1 LADIRETLARGLAG
15 LRPHATFASYR
26 AMPDFGTADIHNVLL
41 AGSRS
46 SGKTTLADAL
56 LFHAGEVS
64 RQGTVDAG
72 TSVSDFEKE
81 EQAHHYSVY
90 STLLH
95 ATHQGKRIN
104 ILDLPGAPDFIG
116 QAIACLPAAETMV
129 LVMDPDAGIDSMSRR
144 LVKLAHNLDLPVA
157 IVVSHIGEAGAR
169 LGPFMR
175 DLKEAFGRGCL
186 PINLPAD
193 SGAAVIDCLLNGEG
207 DSDLGPVAGFHTELL
222 DQIVEIDD
230 ALMER
235 YLEGE
240 EPNYE
245 ALHEPFERA
254 MDQAHVIPVCFTDA
268 LSGAGVGAL
277 LDIIVRH
284 FPSPPEGNARPFFIG
299 EGEDE
304 TPFVYS
310 DDASKT
316 LLARVFHVT
325 ADPYLGKLCF
335 FRVYQGRMRTGDQL
349 FVGDGKRPIRLS
361 HLFQLQGKE
370 RTGVKEIFAGDMGAI
385 AKVEDLHLSD
395 VLHDDHALDH
405 VHHKALPYPTPLHA
419 LAVVPKTRGD
429 EDKIAEVLA
438 RIREE
443 DPTFQ
448 AHFDSETHELVVYGL
463 GEMHLSLVI
472 ERIKNQGVD
481 VETKPP
487 KIAYHETIMGR
498 AEGHYRH
505 KKQSGGAGQFGEVKL
520 RVEPLER
527 GGGFEFVDKIVGG
540 VIPKGFMPAIEK
552 GIRTIMRQGIVAGY
566 PIEDVRVTVF
576 DGKTHSVDSKE
587 IAFKAAGKFAF
598 KDAFLKAMPQIL
610 EPIVNVE
617 VTTPDGAVGSITGD
631 LSSRRGRVF
640 ATDVMSSGKA
650 VVKASVPLADMMDYE
665 PALKSMTKGRGS
677 YSMEL
682 SHYDAV
688 PARIAQDLV
697 AKFDARRGHAP
708 A

>member
-1 LADIRETLARGLAG
+1 
-15 LRPHATFASYR
+15 
-26 AMPDFGTADIHNVLL
+26 MPDFGTADIHNVLL

-169 LGPFMR
+169 LGSFMR

-222 DQIVEIDD
+222 DQVVEIDD

-540 VIPKGFMPAIEK
+540 VIPKGFMAAIEK

-598 KDAFLKAMPQIL
+598 KEAFLKAMPQIL

>member
-1 LADIRETLARGLAG
+1 MPE
-15 LRPHATFASYR
+15 FA
-26 AMPDFGTADIHNVLL
+26 TADIHNVLL

-46 SGKTTLADAL
+46 SGKTTLAEAL
-56 LFHAGEVS
+56 LFHAGEID
-64 RQGTVDAG
+64 RQGKVDAG
-72 TSVSDFEKE
+72 TSTSDFQAE
-81 EQAHHYSVY
+81 EQAHHYSAY
-90 STLLH
+90 SALLH

-129 LVMDPDAGIDSMSRR
+129 LVMDPEAGIDSTSRR
-144 LVKLAHNLDLPVA
+144 LVKLAHNLDLPIA
-157 IVVSHIGEAGAR
+157 IVVSHIGEGVAH
-169 LGPFMR
+169 LGPFLHE
-175 DLKEAFGRGCL
+175 LKEAFGRGCL

-193 SGAAVIDCLLNGEG
+193 NGAAVIGCLLNREG

-230 ALMER
+230 DLMER

-268 LSGAGVGAL
+268 LSGAGVDAL

-284 FPSPPEGNARPFFIG
+284 FPTPLEGNARPFFVGAG
-299 EGEDE
+299 EEE

-310 DDASKT
+310 DDASKA

-325 ADPYLGKLCF
+325 TDPYLGKLCF
-335 FRVYQGRMRTGDQL
+335 FRVYQGTMKAGDQL
-349 FVGDGKRPIRLS
+349 FVGDGKKPIRLGN
-361 HLFQLQGKE
+361 LFQMQGKQRVAATE
-370 RTGVKEIFAGDMGAI
+370 VVAGDMGAI
-385 AKVEDLHLSD
+385 AKVEDLHRSD
-395 VLHDDHALDH
+395 VLHDDHALDR
-405 VHHKALPYPTPLHA
+405 VHHKALPYPTPLHG

-443 DPTFQ
+443 DPTFE
-448 AHFDSETHELVVYGL
+448 AHFEAETHELLIYGL

-481 VETKPP
+481 VDTKPP
-487 KIAYHETIMGR
+487 KIAYHETIIGQ

-505 KKQSGGAGQFGEVKL
+505 KKQSGGAGQFGEVML

-552 GIRTIMRQGIVAGY
+552 GVRDIMRQGVVAGY
-566 PIEDVRVTVF
+566 RIEDVRVTVY

-587 IAFKAAGKFAF
+587 IAFRTAGKFAF
-598 KDAFLKAMPQIL
+598 KEAFLKARPQIL
-610 EPIVNVE
+610 EPIVNIE
-617 VTTPDGAVGSITGD
+617 VTTPGDAVGSVTGD
-631 LSSRRGRVF
+631 LSSRRGKVF
-640 ATDVMSSGKA
+640 GTDVMSSGAA

-677 YSMEL
+677 YTMEL
-682 SHYDAV
+682 SHYDTV
-688 PARIAQDLV
+688 PERIAQGLMADF
-697 AKFDARRGHAP
+697 KAP
-708 A
+708 RA

>member
-1 LADIRETLARGLAG
+1 M
-15 LRPHATFASYR
+15 S
-26 AMPDFGTADIHNVLL
+26 DFVTADIHNVLF

-46 SGKTTLADAL
+46 SGKSSLAEAL
-56 LFHAGEVS
+56 LFHAGEIS
-64 RQGTVDAG
+64 RQGAVDGG
-72 TSVSDFEKE
+72 TSASDFEKE

-129 LVMDPDAGIDSMSRR
+129 LVMDPEVGIDSMSRL
-144 LVKLAHNLDLPVA
+144 LVKLAHELDLPVA
-157 IVVSHIGEAGAR
+157 IVVSHIGEGVAR
-169 LGPFMR
+169 LGPFLNE
-175 DLKEAFGRGCL
+175 LKEAFGRGCL

-193 SGAAVIDCLLNGEG
+193 NGAAVIDCLLNGEG
-207 DSDLGPVAGFHTELL
+207 ESDLGPVSGFHTELL

-254 MDQAHVIPVCFTDA
+254 MDQAHVVPVCFTDA
-268 LSGAGVGAL
+268 LTGAGVDAL

-299 EGEDE
+299 EGEAE
-304 TPFVYS
+304 TPFTYS

-316 LLARVFHVT
+316 VLARVFHLAT
-325 ADPYLGKLCF
+325 DPYLGKLCF
-335 FRVYQGRMRTGDQL
+335 LRVYQGTIHAGDQL
-349 FVGDGKRPIRLS
+349 LVGDGKKPIRLG
-361 HLFQLQGKE
+361 HLFQMQGKQ
-370 RTGVKEIFAGDMGAI
+370 RAPVTKIVAGDMGAI

-395 VLHDDHALDH
+395 VLHDDHGLDH
-405 VHHKALPYPTPLHA
+405 VHHKALQYPTPLHA
-419 LAVVPKTRGD
+419 LAVTPKTRGD

-443 DPTFQ
+443 DPTFRAQ
-448 AHFDSETHELVVYGL
+448 FDTETRELVIHGL
-463 GEMHLSLVI
+463 GEMHLNLVI
-472 ERIKNQGVD
+472 ERIRNQGVD
-481 VETKPP
+481 VETKLP
-487 KIAYHETIMGR
+487 KIAYHETIMGQ

-520 RVEPLER
+520 RIEPLER
-527 GGGFEFVDKIVGG
+527 GGGFEFIEKVVGG

-552 GIRTIMRQGIVAGY
+552 GVRDIMRQGVVAGY
-566 PIEDVRVTVF
+566 PIEDVRVTVY
-576 DGKTHSVDSKE
+576 DGKTHAVDSKE
-587 IAFKAAGKFAF
+587 IAFRTAGKFAF
-598 KDAFLKAMPQIL
+598 KEAFLKANPQIL
-610 EPIVNVE
+610 EPIVQIE
-617 VTTPDGAVGSITGD
+617 VTAPQSAVGSITGD
-631 LSSRRGRVF
+631 LSSRRGKVF
-640 ATDVMSSGKA
+640 ATDVMGSGAA

-665 PALKSMTKGRGS
+665 PTLKSMTKGRGS
-677 YSMEL
+677 FTMEL
-682 SHYDAV
+682 SHYDPV
-688 PARIAQDLV
+688 PEQIAEDLV
-697 AKFDARRGHAP
+697 AKFDAQRA
-708 A
+708 

>member
-1 LADIRETLARGLAG
+1 
-15 LRPHATFASYR
+15 
-26 AMPDFGTADIHNVLL
+26 MPDFGTADIHNVLL
-41 AGSRS
+41 TGSRS
-46 SGKTTLADAL
+46 SGKTTLAEAL
-56 LFHAGEVS
+56 LFHAGEIS

-72 TSVSDFEKE
+72 TSASDFEKE

-129 LVMDPDAGIDSMSRR
+129 LVMDPEAGIDSMSRR
-144 LVKLAHNLDLPVA
+144 LVRLAHDLDLPVA
-157 IVVSHIGEAGAR
+157 IVVSHIGEGVALIGSF
-169 LGPFMR
+169 LSE
-175 DLKEAFGRGCL
+175 LKEAFGRGCL

-193 SGAAVIDCLLNGEG
+193 NGATVIDCLLNGEG
-207 DSDLGPVAGFHTELL
+207 DSDLGPIQGFHTELL

-254 MDQAHVIPVCFTDA
+254 MDQSHVIPVCFTDA
-268 LSGAGVGAL
+268 LSGAGVDAL
-277 LDIIVRH
+277 LDIIARH
-284 FPSPPEGNARPFFIG
+284 FPSPPEGNSRPFFIG
-299 EGEDE
+299 QGESE
-304 TPFVYS
+304 TPFAYS

-316 LLARVFHVT
+316 PLARVFHVT
-325 ADPYLGKLCF
+325 TDPYLGKLCL
-335 FRVYQGRMRTGDQL
+335 FRVYQGTIKTGDQL
-349 FVGDGKRPIRLS
+349 FIGDGKKPIRLT
-361 HLFQLQGKE
+361 HLFQMQGKQ
-370 RTGVKEIFAGDMGAI
+370 RTPVTAIVAGDMGAI
-385 AKVEDLHLSD
+385 GKVDDLHLSD

-405 VHHKALPYPTPLHA
+405 VHHKALPYPTPLHG
-419 LAVVPKTRGD
+419 LAVVPKTHGD

-443 DPTFQ
+443 DPTFE
-448 AHFDSETHELVVYGL
+448 AHFEAETHELVIHGL
-463 GEMHLSLVI
+463 GELHLNLVI
-472 ERIKNQGVD
+472 ERIRNQGVD

-487 KIAYHETIMGR
+487 KIAYHETIMGQ

-552 GIRTIMRQGIVAGY
+552 GVRDIMRKGIVAGY
-566 PIEDVRVTVF
+566 PIEDVRVTVV

-587 IAFKAAGKFAF
+587 IAFKTAGKFAF
-598 KDAFLKAMPQIL
+598 KDAFLKARPQIL
-610 EPIVNVE
+610 EPIVNIE
-617 VTTPDGAVGSITGD
+617 VTTPGNAVGSITGD
-631 LSSRRGRVF
+631 LSSRRGKVF

-677 YSMEL
+677 YTMEL
-682 SHYDAV
+682 SHYDPV
-688 PARIAQDLV
+688 PQRIAHDLV
-697 AKFDARRGHAP
+697 SKFGAR
-708 A
+708 

>member
-1 LADIRETLARGLAG
+1 MADY
-15 LRPHATFASYR
+15 AT
-26 AMPDFGTADIHNVLL
+26 PDIHNVLL

-46 SGKTTLADAL
+46 SGKTTLAEAL
-56 LFHAGEVS
+56 LFHAGEIS

-72 TSVSDFEKE
+72 TSASDFEKE

-90 STLLH
+90 SALLH

-129 LVMDPDAGIDSMSRR
+129 LVMDPEVGIDSGSRR
-144 LVKLAHNLDLPVA
+144 LVKLARELDLPLA
-157 IVVSHIGEAGAR
+157 IVVSHIGEGVGHLGAF
-169 LGPFMR
+169 L
-175 DLKEAFGRGCL
+175 DELKETFGRGCL
-186 PINLPAD
+186 PINLPTEN
-193 SGAAVIDCLLNGEG
+193 GKGVVDCLLNGEG
-207 DSDLGPVAGFHTELL
+207 DSDFGPVSGFHTELL

-230 ALMER
+230 DLMER

-254 MDQAHVIPVCFTDA
+254 MDEAHVVPVCFADA
-268 LSGAGVGAL
+268 LTGAGIDAL

-284 FPSPPEGNARPFFIG
+284 FPSPPEGNPRPFFIG
-299 EGEDE
+299 EGENE
-304 TPFVYS
+304 APFVYA
-310 DDASKT
+310 DDGSKP

-325 ADPYLGKLCF
+325 TDPYLGKLCF
-335 FRVYQGRMRTGDQL
+335 FRVYQGTMKTGEQL
-349 FVGDGKRPIRLS
+349 FIGAGKKAIRLS

-370 RTGVKEIFAGDMGAI
+370 RTEVKEIVAGDMGAI
-385 AKVEDLHLSD
+385 AKVDELHLGD

-405 VHHKALPYPTPLHA
+405 VHHKPLPYPTPLHA

-429 EDKIAEVLA
+429 ENKITDVLG

-443 DPTFQ
+443 DPTFE
-448 AHFDSETHELVVYGL
+448 AHFDAETHELVVHGL
-463 GEMHLSLVI
+463 GQMHLSLVI

-487 KIAYHETIMGR
+487 KIAYHETIMGK

-505 KKQSGGAGQFGEVKL
+505 KKQSGGAGQFGEVYL

-527 GGGFEFVDKIVGG
+527 GGGFEFMDKIVGG

-552 GIRTIMRQGIVAGY
+552 GIRDIMRQGIVAGY
-566 PIEDVRVTVF
+566 PIEDVRVTVY

-587 IAFKAAGKFAF
+587 IAFKTAGKFAF
-598 KDAFLKAMPQIL
+598 KDAFLKAKPTIL
-610 EPIVNVE
+610 EPIVNIE
-617 VTTPDGAVGSITGD
+617 VTTPGDTVGTITGD

-640 ATDVMSSGKA
+640 GTDVMGSGTA
-650 VVKASVPLADMMDYE
+650 VVKAAVPLADMMDYE

-677 YSMEL
+677 YTMEL

-688 PARIAQDLV
+688 PARIAQDLR
-697 AKFDARRGHAP
+697 AKFEEQ
-708 A
+708 

>member
-1 LADIRETLARGLAG
+1 
-15 LRPHATFASYR
+15 
-26 AMPDFGTADIHNVLL
+26 MPDFDTADFHNVLL
-41 AGSRS
+41 AGPRS
-46 SGKTTLADAL
+46 SGKTTLAEAL
-56 LFHAGEVS
+56 LFRAGEIS
-64 RQGTVDAG
+64 RQGNVDAG
-72 TSVSDFEKE
+72 TATSDFEQE

-95 ATHQGKRIN
+95 ASHQGKRIN

-129 LVMDPDAGIDSMSRR
+129 LVMDPERGIDSMTRR
-144 LVKLAHNLDLPVA
+144 LMKLARSLDLPVA
-157 IVVSHIGEAGAR
+157 IVVSHIGEGVAH
-169 LGPFMR
+169 LGPFLSE
-175 DLKEAFGRGCL
+175 LKEAFGRGCL
-186 PINLPAD
+186 PINLSANEGK
-193 SGAAVIDCLLNGEG
+193 SVIDCLLNGEG

-240 EPNYE
+240 EPNYA

-254 MDQAHVIPVCFTDA
+254 MDQAHVIPVCFADA
-268 LSGAGVGAL
+268 LSGAGVESL

-284 FPSPPEGNARPFFIG
+284 FPNPLEGNPRPFFIG

-304 TPFVYS
+304 TPFVYT
-310 DDASKT
+310 DDATKT

-325 ADPYLGKLCF
+325 TDAYLGKLCLC
-335 FRVYQGRMRTGDQL
+335 RVYQGTMKAGDQL
-349 FVGDGKRPIRLS
+349 FIGDGKKPIRLG
-361 HLFQLQGKE
+361 HLFKLQGKQRE
-370 RTGVKEIFAGDMGAI
+370 PVTEIVAGDLGAI
-385 AKVEDLHLSD
+385 AKIEELHLGD

-405 VHHKALPYPTPLHA
+405 VHHKALPYPTPLHG

-429 EDKIAEVLA
+429 EDKITEVLA

-443 DPTFQ
+443 DPTFE
-448 AHFDSETHELVVYGL
+448 AHFESETHELVVHGL

-487 KIAYHETIMGR
+487 KIAYHETIMGQ

-527 GGGFEFVDKIVGG
+527 GAGFEFVDKIVGG

-552 GIRTIMRQGIVAGY
+552 GVRDIMRQGVVAGY

-587 IAFKAAGKFAF
+587 IAFRTAGKFAF
-598 KDAFLKAMPQIL
+598 RDAFLKASPQIL
-610 EPIVNVE
+610 EPIVNIE
-617 VTTPDGAVGSITGD
+617 VTTPGDSVGAITGD

-640 ATDVMSSGKA
+640 GTDMMSSGAA

-665 PALKSMTKGRGS
+665 PTLKSMTKGRGS
-677 YSMEL
+677 FTMEL

-688 PARIAQDLV
+688 PERIAQDLV
-697 AKFDARRGHAP
+697 TKHDSN
-708 A
+708 

>member
-1 LADIRETLARGLAG
+1 
-15 LRPHATFASYR
+15 
-26 AMPDFGTADIHNVLL
+26 MPDFGTADIHNVLL

-46 SGKTTLADAL
+46 SGKTTLAEAL
-56 LFHAGEVS
+56 LFHAGEIG

-72 TSVSDFEKE
+72 TSASDFEKE

-104 ILDLPGAPDFIG
+104 VLDLPGAPDFIG

-129 LVMDPDAGIDSMSRR
+129 LVMDPDVGVDSMTRR
-144 LVKLAHNLDLPVA
+144 LVKLAHGLDLPVA
-157 IVVSHIGEAGAR
+157 IVVSHVGESVSR
-169 LGPFMR
+169 LGPFLGL
-175 DLKEAFGRGCL
+175 LKEAFGRGCL

-193 SGAAVIDCLLNGEG
+193 NGAAVIDCLLNGEG

-245 ALHEPFERA
+245 TLHEPFERA

-268 LSGAGVGAL
+268 LSGAGVDAL

-284 FPSPPEGNARPFFIG
+284 FPSPPEGNPRPFFIG

-325 ADPYLGKLCF
+325 TDPYLGKLCF
-335 FRVYQGRMRTGDQL
+335 VRVYQGTMKAGDQL
-349 FVGDGKRPIRLS
+349 FIGDGKKPIRLS
-361 HLFQLQGKE
+361 HVFQLQGKQ
-370 RTGVKEIFAGDMGAI
+370 RAGVKEIVAGDIGAI
-385 AKVEDLHLSD
+385 AKVEELHLSD

-405 VHHKALPYPTPLHA
+405 VHHKALPYPVPLHA

-429 EDKIAEVLA
+429 ENKIAEVLA

-443 DPTFQ
+443 DPTFE
-448 AHFDSETHELVVYGL
+448 AHFEAETHELVIHGL
-463 GEMHLSLVI
+463 GEMHLNLVI
-472 ERIKNQGVD
+472 ERIKNQDVD
-481 VETKPP
+481 VEARPP

-520 RVEPLER
+520 RIEPLER

-598 KDAFLKAMPQIL
+598 KDAFLKATPQIL

-640 ATDVMSSGKA
+640 ATDVMSSGQA

-688 PARIAQDLV
+688 PERIAQDLV
-697 AKFDARRGHAP
+697 AKFRA
-708 A
+708 

>member
-1 LADIRETLARGLAG
+1 
-15 LRPHATFASYR
+15 
-26 AMPDFGTADIHNVLL
+26 MPDFGTADIHNVLL

-46 SGKTTLADAL
+46 SGKTTLAEAL

-144 LVKLAHNLDLPVA
+144 LVKLAHDLDLPVA
-157 IVVSHIGEAGAR
+157 IVVSHIGEASAR
-169 LGPFMR
+169 LGPFLR
-175 DLKEAFGRGCL
+175 ELKEAFGRGCL

-193 SGAAVIDCLLNGEG
+193 NGAAVIDCLLNGEG
-207 DSDLGPVAGFHTELL
+207 DSDLGAVAGFHTELL

-254 MDQAHVIPVCFTDA
+254 MDQAHVVPVCFTDA
-268 LSGAGVGAL
+268 LNGAGVNAL
-277 LDIIVRH
+277 LDIVVRH

-304 TPFVYS
+304 TPFVYA

-335 FRVYQGRMRTGDQL
+335 LRVYQGTMKAADEL
-349 FVGDGKRPIRLS
+349 FIGDGRRPIRPS
-361 HLFQLQGKE
+361 HLFQMQGKQ
-370 RTGVKEIFAGDMGAI
+370 RTGVKEIIAGDMGAI
-385 AKVEDLHLSD
+385 AKIDDLHLSD
-395 VLHDDHALDH
+395 VLHDDHALDY
-405 VHHKALPYPTPLHA
+405 VHHKPLPYPTPLHA

-443 DPTFQ
+443 DPTFE
-448 AHFDSETHELVVYGL
+448 AHFEAETHELVVYGL

-520 RVEPLER
+520 RIEPLER

-598 KDAFLKAMPQIL
+598 KDAFLKATPQIL

-640 ATDVMSSGKA
+640 ATDVMSSGQA

-688 PARIAQDLV
+688 PERIAQDLV
-697 AKFDARRGHAP
+697 AKFRA
-708 A
+708 

>member
-1 LADIRETLARGLAG
+1 
-15 LRPHATFASYR
+15 
-26 AMPDFGTADIHNVLL
+26 MPDFGTADIHNVLL

-46 SGKTTLADAL
+46 SGKTTLAEAL
-56 LFHAGEVS
+56 LFHAGEIS

-72 TSVSDFEKE
+72 TSASDFEKE
-81 EQAHHYSVY
+81 EQAHHHSVY

-95 ATHQGKRIN
+95 ATHQGKKIN

-129 LVMDPDAGIDSMSRR
+129 LVMDPEAGIDSMSRR
-144 LVKLAHNLDLPVA
+144 LAKLAHSLDLPVA
-157 IVVSHIGEAGAR
+157 IVVSHIGEGVGR
-169 LGPFMR
+169 LGPFLNE
-175 DLKEAFGRGCL
+175 LKEAFGRGCL
-186 PINLPAD
+186 PINLPANN
-193 SGAAVIDCLLNGEG
+193 GADVIDCLLNGEG
-207 DSDLGPVAGFHTELL
+207 ESDLGPVAGFHTELL
-222 DQIVEIDD
+222 DQVVEIDD

-254 MDQAHVIPVCFTDA
+254 MDQAHVVPVCFTDA
-268 LSGAGVGAL
+268 LSGAGIDAL

-284 FPSPPEGNARPFFIG
+284 FPSPPEGNPRPFFIG

-304 TPFVYS
+304 QPFVYA
-310 DDASKT
+310 DDPSKT

-325 ADPYLGKLCF
+325 TDPYLGKLCF
-335 FRVYQGRMRTGDQL
+335 FRAYQGTVKAGDQL
-349 FVGDGKRPIRLS
+349 FIGDGKKPIRVS

-370 RTGVKEIFAGDMGAI
+370 RAGAKEIVAGDMGAI
-385 AKVEDLHLSD
+385 AKVEELHLSD
-395 VLHDDHALDH
+395 VLHNDHALDH
-405 VHHKALPYPTPLHA
+405 VHHKPLPYPTPLHG

-429 EDKIAEVLA
+429 ENKIAEVLA

-443 DPTFQ
+443 DPTFE
-448 AHFDSETHELVVYGL
+448 AHFEAETHELVIHGL
-463 GEMHLSLVI
+463 GEMHLNLVI

-487 KIAYHETIMGR
+487 KIAYHETILAK

-505 KKQSGGAGQFGEVKL
+505 KKQSGGAGQFGEVYL
-520 RVEPLER
+520 RIEPLER

-552 GIRTIMRQGIVAGY
+552 GVRDIMRTGIVAGY
-566 PIEDVRVTVF
+566 PIEDVRVTVY

-587 IAFKAAGKFAF
+587 IAFKTAGKFAF
-598 KDAFLKAMPQIL
+598 KDAFLKARPQIL
-610 EPIVNVE
+610 EPIVNIE
-617 VTTPDGAVGSITGD
+617 VTTPGDTVGSITGD

-640 ATDVMSSGKA
+640 GTDVMGSGTA

-677 YSMEL
+677 YTMEL
-682 SHYDAV
+682 SHYDRV
-688 PARIAQDLV
+688 PERIAQELV
-697 AKFDARRGHAP
+697 AEFKK
-708 A
+708 

>member
-1 LADIRETLARGLAG
+1 M
-15 LRPHATFASYR
+15 S
-26 AMPDFGTADIHNVLL
+26 DFGTADIHNLLL

-46 SGKTTLADAL
+46 SGKTTLAEAL
-56 LFHAGEVS
+56 LFHAGEIG
-64 RQGTVDAG
+64 RQGTVDGG
-72 TSVSDFEKE
+72 TSASDFEKE

-129 LVMDPDAGIDSMSRR
+129 LVMDPEVGIDSMSRL
-144 LVKLAHNLDLPVA
+144 LVKLAHDLDLPVA
-157 IVVSHIGEAGAR
+157 IVVSHIGEGVAR
-169 LGPFMR
+169 LGPFLNE
-175 DLKEAFGRGCL
+175 LKEAFGRGCL

-193 SGAAVIDCLLNGEG
+193 NGAAVIDCLLNGEG
-207 DSDLGPVAGFHTELL
+207 DSDLGPVSGFHTELL
-222 DQIVEIDD
+222 DQIVEIDDALIDD

-268 LSGAGVGAL
+268 LSGAGVDAL

-304 TPFVYS
+304 TPFV
-310 DDASKT
+310 
-316 LLARVFHVT
+316 
-325 ADPYLGKLCF
+325 CF
-335 FRVYQGRMRTGDQL
+335 CRVYQGTIKAGDQL
-349 FVGDGKRPIRLS
+349 FIGDGKKPIRLG
-361 HLFQLQGKE
+361 HLFQMQGKQ
-370 RTGVKEIFAGDMGAI
+370 RAPVQTIVAGDMGAI
-385 AKVEDLHLSD
+385 AKIEDLHLSD

-443 DPTFQ
+443 DPTFK
-448 AHFDSETHELVVYGL
+448 ASFDIETHELILHGL
-463 GEMHLSLVI
+463 GEMHLNLVI
-472 ERIKNQGVD
+472 ERIKN
-481 VETKPP
+481 
-487 KIAYHETIMGR
+487 
-498 AEGHYRH
+498 YRH

-527 GGGFEFVDKIVGG
+527 GGGFEFVEKIVGG

-552 GIRTIMRQGIVAGY
+552 GVRDIMRQGVVAGY

-576 DGKTHSVDSKE
+576 DGKTHAVDSKE
-587 IAFKAAGKFAF
+587 IAFRTAGKFAF
-598 KDAFLKAMPQIL
+598 KDAFLKAKPQIL
-610 EPIVNVE
+610 EPIVNIE
-617 VTTPDGAVGSITGD
+617 VTTPGNTVGAITGD
-631 LSSRRGRVF
+631 LSSRRGKVF
-640 ATDVMSSGKA
+640 ATDMMSSGTA

-665 PALKSMTKGRGS
+665 PTLKSMTKGRGS
-677 YSMEL
+677 YTMKL

-688 PARIAQDLV
+688 PQQIAEDLV
-697 AKFDARRGHAP
+697 AKFDGQRA
-708 A
+708 

>member
-1 LADIRETLARGLAG
+1 
-15 LRPHATFASYR
+15 
-26 AMPDFGTADIHNVLL
+26 MPDFGTADIHNVLL

-46 SGKTTLADAL
+46 SGKTTLAEAL

-144 LVKLAHNLDLPVA
+144 LVKLAHDLDLPVA
-157 IVVSHIGEAGAR
+157 IVVSHIGEASAR
-169 LGPFMR
+169 LGPFLR
-175 DLKEAFGRGCL
+175 ELKEAFGRGCL

-193 SGAAVIDCLLNGEG
+193 NGAAVIDCLLNGEG
-207 DSDLGPVAGFHTELL
+207 DSDLGAVAGFHTELL

-254 MDQAHVIPVCFTDA
+254 MDQAHVIPVCFSDA
-268 LSGAGVGAL
+268 LNGAGVNAL
-277 LDIIVRH
+277 LDIVVRH

-304 TPFVYS
+304 TPFVYA

-335 FRVYQGRMRTGDQL
+335 LRVYQGTMKAADEL
-349 FVGDGKRPIRLS
+349 FIGDGRRPIRPS
-361 HLFQLQGKE
+361 HLFQMQGKQ
-370 RTGVKEIFAGDMGAI
+370 RTGVKEIIAGDMGAI
-385 AKVEDLHLSD
+385 AKIDDLHLSD
-395 VLHDDHALDH
+395 VLHDDHALDY
-405 VHHKALPYPTPLHA
+405 VHHKPLPYPTPLHA

-443 DPTFQ
+443 DPTFE
-448 AHFDSETHELVVYGL
+448 AHFEAETHELVVYGL

-520 RVEPLER
+520 RIEPLER

-598 KDAFLKAMPQIL
+598 KDAFLKATPQIL

-640 ATDVMSSGKA
+640 ATDVMSSGQA

-688 PARIAQDLV
+688 PERIAQDLV
-697 AKFDARRGHAP
+697 AKFRA
-708 A
+708 

>member
-1 LADIRETLARGLAG
+1 
-15 LRPHATFASYR
+15 
-26 AMPDFGTADIHNVLL
+26 MPDFDTADFHNVLL
-41 AGSRS
+41 AGPRS
-46 SGKTTLADAL
+46 SGKTTLAEAL
-56 LFHAGEVS
+56 LFRAGEIS
-64 RQGTVDAG
+64 RQGNVEAG
-72 TSVSDFEKE
+72 TAASDFEKE

-95 ATHQGKRIN
+95 ASHQGKRIN

-116 QAIACLPAAETMV
+116 QAIACLPAAETML
-129 LVMDPDAGIDSMSRR
+129 LVMDPERGIDSMSRR
-144 LVKLAHNLDLPVA
+144 LLKLARSLDLPVA
-157 IVVSHIGEAGAR
+157 IVVSHIGEGVAH
-169 LGPFMR
+169 LGPFVNE
-175 DLKEAFGRGCL
+175 LKEAFGRGCL
-186 PINLPAD
+186 PINLPA
-193 SGAAVIDCLLNGEG
+193 GEGTGVVDCLLNGKG

-222 DQIVEIDD
+222 DQVVEIDD
-230 ALMER
+230 ELMER

-268 LSGAGVGAL
+268 LSGAGVESL

-284 FPSPPEGNARPFFIG
+284 FPSPPEGNPRPFFIG

-304 TPFVYS
+304 TPFVYT
-310 DDASKT
+310 DDAAKT

-325 ADPYLGKLCF
+325 TDPYLGKLCLC
-335 FRVYQGRMRTGDQL
+335 RVYQGTMKTGDQL
-349 FVGDGKRPIRLS
+349 FIGDGKKPIRLG
-361 HLFQLQGKE
+361 HLFKLQGKQ
-370 RTGVKEIFAGDMGAI
+370 RTPVNGIIAGDLGAI
-385 AKVEDLHLSD
+385 AKIEELHLGD

-405 VHHKALPYPTPLHA
+405 VHHKALPYPAPLHG

-429 EDKIAEVLA
+429 EEKITEVLA

-443 DPTFQ
+443 DPTFE
-448 AHFDSETHELVVYGL
+448 AHFEPETHELVIHGL
-463 GEMHLSLVI
+463 GEMHLNLVI

-487 KIAYHETIMGR
+487 KIAYHETIMGQ

-527 GGGFEFVDKIVGG
+527 GAGFEFVDKIVGG

-552 GIRTIMRQGIVAGY
+552 GIRDIMRQGVVAGY

-587 IAFKAAGKFAF
+587 IAFRTAGKFAF
-598 KDAFLKAMPQIL
+598 KDAFLKAKPQIL
-610 EPIVNVE
+610 EPIVNIE
-617 VTTPDGAVGSITGD
+617 VTTPGDTVGSITGD

-640 ATDVMSSGKA
+640 GTDMMSSGAA

-677 YSMEL
+677 FTMEL
-682 SHYDAV
+682 SHYDPV
-688 PARIAQDLV
+688 PERIAKGLV
-697 AKFDARRGHAP
+697 TTHGAS
-708 A
+708 